1 MRNVTYFNAGAGSGK
16 TYTLTKI
23 LAEKL
28 SKNEVKPSEVI
39 LTTFTELA
47 AAEFKEKARQQ
58 ILSTDNMEVA
68 SQMDCAAIGT
78 VHSVALQFIKKFWY
92 LLEYGADIQTI
103 SERDG
108 NFYMSQSLA
117 RITSMPEHQTDLEN
131 FRKFRDFFDILDSS
145 NHPDYLFWQQHLK
158 AVVEKM
164 EYYGVDEVEI
174 SAQKSIDTLRA
185 VYSGKKENS
194 ATLDCLRTYLNQYY
208 EYLSSSTTQTA
219 RTQEKEIK
227 PILNFKHSIELAPLL
242 SSKGM
247 AKNPVGGAKKIESL
261 CPGFT
266 EFCDNLYSLMIS
278 SSNLD
283 ILEPFVTSVFRLAK
297 VWRDDFRAYK
307 RDNHIISYNDMEQIF
322 LRLLTDY
329 EEVQDYV
336 RSHYRLVMVDEFQ
349 DSNPI
354 QLKIFNKLSEIIADA
369 DGHSYWVGDPK
380 QAIYGFRGADTDLVN
395 SVAGH
400 FKFYGDA
407 EIHEEEGPRNL
418 ATGRLVESW
427 RSRKQL
433 VDLVNAVFYKPFKND
448 CINELCIKLDAHF
461 KNDDLTSDAIV
472 HWECGESNEQDAA
485 DALAFK
491 VKELLDSGMQ
501 VHCGKRDEPTKAVT
515 PRDIAILCRKNTACK
530 GLVKA
535 LRKYN
540 IPVSE
545 AEDAIMQRIEVQLVV
560 TLLQFVQDPKNKHVF
575 ANLMRLLWGST
586 TEEILRNRIDYVL
599 EHTNSDGEFDATN
612 DNWQED
618 LSPVKDL
625 LKQRERIQH
634 LSIPEMVKAIIYESN
649 IPSLTARWGDELV
662 RRQNLSTIQH
672 LADDY
677 DQMCLQMGLG
687 TSISGFIYYLNSI
700 EPDKEKDNKSNT
712 VKVFTY
718 HGSKGLEWPIVIMHG
733 LGENVLTD
741 TDFTKKSF
749 MKVREVVM
757 KDNATKED
765 PFAKEYYLHFFPFT
779 NNPSPTL
786 QDNINKLEF
795 YKNLKERTKSEE
807 RRLLYVGMTRAKDC
821 LYTFGYKGKFEW
833 LTNAGVESPSS
844 DNVWGNSDYAVTP
857 ISISKPDDSQ
867 EDSGVKTY
875 SIIEKPA
882 VHSERERK
890 FLSPSKI
897 KEYCGYSSHES
908 WKEKGTDIETKGW
921 NENNYDIIGTCIHAI
936 FAIYRKGR
944 DEDNRKKALSI
955 ICGYG
960 LSDILAGHVD
970 AILRSADW
978 LYNQLQQHFPQTEED
993 CICNEYPFEMNLPT
1007 GQHLRGEMDLL
1018 WFYTDDKGHHC
1029 VLVDY
1034 KTFGGVALNE
1044 HTTTHYAQL
1053 SAYAAA
1059 LRHKGIDVAHA
1070 LIYYPVYSTIHELK

>member
-1 MRNVTYFNAGAGSGK
+1 MRNVTYINAGAGSGK
-16 TYTLTKI
+16 TFTLTKI

-47 AAEFKEKARQQ
+47 ATEFKEKARQQ

-78 VHSVALQFIKKFWY
+78 VHSVALGFIKKFWY
-92 LLEYGADIQTI
+92 LLEYGADIQII
-103 SERDG
+103 SERDE

-117 RITSMPEHQTDLEN
+117 RVTSMPEHKTDLEN
-131 FRKFRDFFDILDSS
+131 FRRFRDFFDIRDSYS
-145 NHPDYLFWQQHLK
+145 HPDHLFWQQHLS

-164 EYYGVDEVEI
+164 EYYGVDDVEI
-174 SAQKSIDTLRA
+174 SAQKSIETLRA
-185 VYSGKKENS
+185 VYKEAPVDYKFIASALEEYGNFCTTKFNDKRSKKAHEHYDAIAKLLHEKRDHDWLIRVKRLMKSPCSETTAEKKCTNFTNLKYHLS
-194 ATLDCLRTYLNQYY
+194 AADASVDAL
-208 EYLSSSTTQTA
+208 A
-219 RTQEKEIK
+219 
-227 PILNFKHSIELAPLL
+227 IL
-242 SSKGM
+242 
-247 AKNPVGGAKKIESL
+247 V
-261 CPGFT
+261 
-266 EFCDNLYSLMIS
+266 
-278 SSNLD
+278 
-283 ILEPFVTSVFRLAK
+283 PFVTSVFRLAK
-297 VWRDDFRAYK
+297 VWRDDFLAYK
-307 RDNHIISYNDMEQIF
+307 RNNHIISYNDMEQLF
-322 LRLLTDY
+322 LRLLTDC

-354 QLKIFNKLSEIIADA
+354 QLKIFNKLSEIIATA

-395 SVAGH
+395 SVADH
-400 FKFYGDA
+400 FAFYDDA
-407 EIHEEEGPRNL
+407 EIHAEEGPRNL

-433 VDLVNAVFYKPFKND
+433 VDLVNAVFYEPFKND
-448 CINELCIKLDAHF
+448 GIKDLCIKLDAHF
-461 KNDDLTSDAIV
+461 KEDDLSSDAIV

-485 DALAFK
+485 DALAFN
-491 VKELLDSGMQ
+491 VKELLKSGMQ
-501 VHCGKRDEPTKAVT
+501 VHCGKRDEPTTAVS
-515 PRDIAILCRKNTACK
+515 PRDIAILCRKNSACK
-530 GLVKA
+530 DVVKS
-535 LRKYN
+535 LRKFN

-618 LSPVKDL
+618 LEPVKDL

-662 RRQNLSTIQH
+662 RRQNLSTLQH

-779 NNPSPTL
+779 NNPTPTL
-786 QDNINKLEF
+786 QVNINQLEF

-821 LYTFGYKGKFEW
+821 LYTFGYKGNFDW
-833 LTNAGVESPSS
+833 LTNAGVESPTS
-844 DNVWGNSDYAVTP
+844 DNVWGISDYAVTP
-857 ISISKPDDSQ
+857 ISISKPDASQ

-875 SIIEKPA
+875 SIIEKPT
-882 VHSERERK
+882 VHSEREKK

-944 DEDNRKKALSI
+944 DEDNRTKALSI

-960 LSDILAGHVD
+960 LSNILAGHVD

-993 CICNEYPFEMNLPT
+993 YISNEYPFEMTLPA

-1018 WFYTDDKGHHC
+1018 WFYTDDKGQHC

-1034 KTFGGVALNE
+1034 KTFSGVTLNE
-1044 HTTTHYAQL
+1044 HTTKHYAQL
-1053 SAYAAA
+1053 SAYAEA

-1070 LIYYPVYSTIHELK
+1070 LIYYPVKSTIHELK

>member
-1 MRNVTYFNAGAGSGK
+1 
-16 TYTLTKI
+16 
-23 LAEKL
+23 
-28 SKNEVKPSEVI
+28 
-39 LTTFTELA
+39 
-47 AAEFKEKARQQ
+47 
-58 ILSTDNMEVA
+58 
-68 SQMDCAAIGT
+68 
-78 VHSVALQFIKKFWY
+78 
-92 LLEYGADIQTI
+92 
-103 SERDG
+103 
-108 NFYMSQSLA
+108 
-117 RITSMPEHQTDLEN
+117 
-131 FRKFRDFFDILDSS
+131 
-145 NHPDYLFWQQHLK
+145 
-158 AVVEKM
+158 
-164 EYYGVDEVEI
+164 
-174 SAQKSIDTLRA
+174 
-185 VYSGKKENS
+185 
-194 ATLDCLRTYLNQYY
+194 
-208 EYLSSSTTQTA
+208 
-219 RTQEKEIK
+219 
-227 PILNFKHSIELAPLL
+227 
-242 SSKGM
+242 
-247 AKNPVGGAKKIESL
+247 
-261 CPGFT
+261 
-266 EFCDNLYSLMIS
+266 
-278 SSNLD
+278 
-283 ILEPFVTSVFRLAK
+283 
-297 VWRDDFRAYK
+297 
-307 RDNHIISYNDMEQIF
+307 
-322 LRLLTDY
+322 
-329 EEVQDYV
+329 
-336 RSHYRLVMVDEFQ
+336 
-349 DSNPI
+349 
-354 QLKIFNKLSEIIADA
+354 
-369 DGHSYWVGDPK
+369 
-380 QAIYGFRGADTDLVN
+380 
-395 SVAGH
+395 
-400 FKFYGDA
+400 
-407 EIHEEEGPRNL
+407 
-418 ATGRLVESW
+418 
-427 RSRKQL
+427 
-433 VDLVNAVFYKPFKND
+433 
-448 CINELCIKLDAHF
+448 
-461 KNDDLTSDAIV
+461 
-472 HWECGESNEQDAA
+472 
-485 DALAFK
+485 
-491 VKELLDSGMQ
+491 
-501 VHCGKRDEPTKAVT
+501 
-515 PRDIAILCRKNTACK
+515 
-530 GLVKA
+530 
-535 LRKYN
+535 
-540 IPVSE
+540 
-545 AEDAIMQRIEVQLVV
+545 
-560 TLLQFVQDPKNKHVF
+560 
-575 ANLMRLLWGST
+575 MRLLWGST

-733 LGENVLTD
+733 LGEDVLTD
-741 TDFTKKSF
+741 ADFTTKSF

-757 KDNATKED
+757 RDNATEED

-993 CICNEYPFEMNLPT
+993 CICNEYPFEMTLPA

-1018 WFYTDDKGHHC
+1018 WFYTDGKGQHC

-1053 SAYAAA
+1053 SAYAEA

-1070 LIYYPVYSTIHELK
+1070 LIYYPVKSTIHELK